1 MDENSY
7 VEPEN
12 SLEEEHGYSVPD
24 VDRESF
30 SSTENEGPNLEQ
42 NIYEEPEEPK
52 ILKQEDGYLLPLP
65 LYDDPL

>member
-12 SLEEEHGYSVPD
+12 SLKEEHGYSVPD
-24 VDRESF
+24 TDKDSF
-30 SSTENEGPNLEQ
+30 SSAENEGPNLEQ
-42 NIYEEPEEPK
+42 NIYEEPE
-52 ILKQEDGYLLPLP
+52 ILKEEDGYLVPLP